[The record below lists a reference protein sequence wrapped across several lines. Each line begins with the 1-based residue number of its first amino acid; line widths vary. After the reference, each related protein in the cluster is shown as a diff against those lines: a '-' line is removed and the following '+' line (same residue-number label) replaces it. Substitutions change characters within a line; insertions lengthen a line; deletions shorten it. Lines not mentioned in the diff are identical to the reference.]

1 MVDERLQDRAD
12 GLAARVEALAAAL
25 HASGIPE
32 ETAARVVGRASAAV
46 LQALTLELL
55 LDRREPP
62 AAGALRLTTGQ
73 RHRPELGVRLAA

>member
-1 MVDERLQDRAD
+1 MTDERLQDRAD

-32 ETAARVVGRASAAV
+32 ETAARVVGRASTAV

-55 LDRREPP
+55 LDRRRRPSVGAPKP
-62 AAGALRLTTGQ
+62 AAGQ
-73 RHRPELGVRLAA
+73 RNRPKLGVRLAA